1 MSRRI
6 PLSPSL
12 SSGASSASGTSAPS
26 SALQRHWHTL
36 ASREQK
42 LLRIAA
48 LLIGLALLWWLALAP
63 ALQTLQTAPARHAAL
78 DAQLQKMQSLQAQ
91 AQLLQNTPH
100 ITPQAALDALQ
111 VSVTERL
118 GTHARLSVAGDRAT
132 LTLQGAPADALAVW
146 LAQARSNARA
156 VPQEAHLTR
165 TTTPA
170 TSSTSTP
177 ISGIRWDGT
186 MVLALPLR

>member
-1 MSRRI
+1 MSRRL

-12 SSGASSASGTSAPS
+12 SSGASGTSAS
-26 SALQRHWHTL
+26 SSVLQRHWHTL
-36 ASREQK
+36 APREQN
-42 LLRIAA
+42 LLRVAA
-48 LLIGLALLWWLALAP
+48 LLTGLALVWWLALAP

-111 VSVTERL
+111 VSVTEQL
-118 GTHARLSVAGDRAT
+118 GTHARLNITGDRAT
-132 LTLQGAPADALAVW
+132 LTLQGTPTNAFAIW
-146 LAQARSNARA
+146 LAQARNNARA

-165 TTTPA
+165 TTNPPTSA
-170 TSSTSTP
+170 TSATSTP
-177 ISGIRWDGT
+177 ISGTRWDGT
-186 MVLALPLR
+186 VVLTLPVR